1 MGRGGWDA
9 SRDVLKAAMGTIH
22 FGSVTSDQKISIIPA
37 ILKTPVVTQLPALSR
52 TQGILLTAMCGRP
65 SLACNIVMI
74 REDCHE
80 LCDELSQCEMEF
92 LLSYKAN

>member
-52 TQGILLTAMCGRP
+52 TQGILLTAVRRRP
-65 SLACNIVMI
+65 SLACNM
-74 REDCHE
+74 
-80 LCDELSQCEMEF
+80 
-92 LLSYKAN
+92 